1 MKILRNLSIIACS
14 PLIICISVICFILI
28 YLEDGSPVI
37 FTQKR
42 LGVDKN
48 IFKIFKIRTMR
59 NNADQVGTH
68 EIDEDMIL
76 ASGKIIRKLKLD
88 EFLQLINVLKGD
100 LNLIGPRPGLPSQL
114 ELKNAR
120 DRRNIFNIKPGITG
134 LAQVTG
140 FDMQNPEE
148 LSKVDQIYASKKSII
163 LDFKILVCTLTRVFK
178 VNLIEFVEK
187 HLGLIDINR

>member
-1 MKILRNLSIIACS
+1 MKILRNLTIIICC
-14 PLIICISVICFILI
+14 PLIICFSVICFILI
-28 YLEDGSPVI
+28 YLEDGSPII
-37 FTQKR
+37 FTQNR

-68 EIDEDMIL
+68 EIDDDMIL
-76 ASGKIIRKLKLD
+76 ASGRIIRKFKID
-88 EFLQLINVLKGD
+88 EFPQLINVLKGD
-100 LNLIGPRPGLPSQL
+100 LNLIGPRPGLPSQI

-120 DRRNIFNIKPGITG
+120 DRRNVFNIKPGITG

-140 FDMQNPEE
+140 FDMKNPEE
-148 LSKVDQIYASKKSII
+148 LSKIDQIYASKKSLI
-163 LDFKILVCTLTRVFK
+163 LDFKILVCTFTKVYK

-187 HLGLIDINR
+187 HLRLIDINR